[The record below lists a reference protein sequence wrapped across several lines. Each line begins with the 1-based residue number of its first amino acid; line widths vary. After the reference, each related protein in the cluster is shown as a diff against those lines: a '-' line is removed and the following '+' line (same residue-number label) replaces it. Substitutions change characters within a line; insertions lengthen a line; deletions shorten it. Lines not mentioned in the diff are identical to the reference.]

1 MLRRRELK
9 VWNDTLKMMLD
20 ISDVEEYYN
29 LKNQK
34 RSVYHDHSK
43 DKLIFLRNTW
53 VKDKYGRSIYDG
65 DILKCKLSDDKY
77 ENYLVVWD
85 EDECCFDAVNLD
97 KSNFISPSI
106 WHEQEIVGNI
116 YQNSML
122 EV

>member
-1 MLRRRELK
+1 MLNQTEMK
-9 VWNDTLKMMLD
+9 VWNDTLKIMLD
-20 ISDVEEYYN
+20 ISDIEEYYN

-34 RSVYHDHSK
+34 LSVYRDYSK

-53 VKDKYGRSIYDG
+53 IKDKNGRSIYEG
-65 DILKCKLSDDKY
+65 DILKCKLSNGKY

-85 EDECCFDAVNLD
+85 EEECCFDSLNID
-97 KSNFISPSI
+97 NSNFISPSI
-106 WHEQEIVGNI
+106 WNEQEVVGNI